1 MLLFVYG
8 SLKKGF
14 WNDFF
19 LKNSKSIGHYQ
30 TCLNYG
36 LLINNELPFMVSF
49 LSLYPISG
57 EVYEINDNELKA
69 IDNLEGNGKWYTR
82 RVISVTNNINI
93 LEVQAYFNENA
104 QGEIQDTG
112 IFQA

>member
-19 LKNSKSIGHYQ
+19 LKDSKFIGSYQ
-30 TCLNYG
+30 TCKNYG

-49 LSLYPISG
+49 LSLYPIFG
-57 EVYEINDNELKA
+57 EVYDINDTELKA

-82 RVISVTNNINI
+82 CEISVKN
-93 LEVQAYFNENA
+93 EVETIITQAYFNEDA
-104 QGEIQDTG
+104 QGEIQDVG
-112 IFQA
+112 IFYA